1 MVKFSWVIKE
11 MKKKIM
17 GFSSLLL
24 CTLIWGFAF
33 IAQSMGMDAMGPFTF
48 QAIRCLLATV
58 FLFLTATVMDG
69 YKIGFKNSL
78 ALWKDPQLL
87 RYGIL
92 CGSVLF
98 IAASLQQIGIIY
110 TDAGKAGFLTAMYI
124 VLVPLIGIFTRKK
137 PPVTAIVSVIPA
149 VIGVYLLSC
158 TGVGSMNIGDVFLL
172 CGALGFAVQI
182 LLIDRHAG
190 TLSGLRFNC
199 IQCMIMSL
207 LSMPFMLLE
216 DIDPQAILGS
226 WGALAFAGILSMGL
240 AYSLQI
246 IGQKQVE
253 PTAASLIL
261 SLESVFAVLGGWLV
275 LGETMNA
282 RELLGCGLMFSAVV
296 LSQLPVG
303 KLSFRKQK
311 PVAEQ

>member
-1 MVKFSWVIKE
+1 M
-11 MKKKIM
+11 
-17 GFSSLLL
+17 LL

-33 IAQSMGMDAMGPFTF
+33 IAQSMGMDAMCPFTF

-58 FLFLTATVMDG
+58 FLFLTATIMDIP
-69 YKIGFKNSL
+69 KVGFKNAL
-78 ALWKDPQLL
+78 ALWGDPQLL
-87 RYGIL
+87 RYGLL

-98 IAASLQQIGIIY
+98 IAASLQQIGIVY

-124 VLVPLIGIFTRKK
+124 VLVPLIGIFTKKK
-137 PPVTAIVSVIPA
+137 PPVTAVVSVVPA
-149 VIGVYLLSC
+149 VLGVYLLSC
-158 TGVGSMNIGDVFLL
+158 AGVASINVGDVCLL
-172 CGALGFAVQI
+172 AGALGFAVQI

-190 TLSGLRFNC
+190 NLSGLRFNC
-199 IQCMIMSL
+199 IQCLVMSIMSL
-207 LSMPFMLLE
+207 PFMLTE

-261 SLESVFAVLGGWLV
+261 SLESVFAVLGGWMF
-275 LGETMNA
+275 LGETMNG

-296 LSQLPVG
+296 LSQIPMKKPKTAPQPV
-303 KLSFRKQK
+303 
-311 PVAEQ
+311 PET